1 MAAQKSALQRTC
13 FFIATSFAWTIPQLA
28 SAEPMNRVVVLNEGY
43 DRTVND
49 ALLVE
54 STVTL
59 VRSKD
64 VILVSDPGMVSDPQK
79 IVRALSGSSPRK
91 AWIRRPGSRPQQG
104 RQTPA
109 RGSRRGSKRK
119 PFAEQEPR
127 SLPFCLSGR
136 VPCYTQ
142 IQPRIKGPAGS

>member
-1 MAAQKSALQRTC
+1 MAAPKSALQRTC

-79 IVRALSGSSPRK
+79 IVRALR
-91 AWIRRPGSRPQQG
+91 
-104 RQTPA
+104 
-109 RGSRRGSKRK
+109 
-119 PFAEQEPR
+119 EQKIDPKDVTHVFVTHLHPDHTAIE
-127 SLPFCLSGR
+127 S
-136 VPCYTQ
+136 
-142 IQPRIKGPAGS
+142 